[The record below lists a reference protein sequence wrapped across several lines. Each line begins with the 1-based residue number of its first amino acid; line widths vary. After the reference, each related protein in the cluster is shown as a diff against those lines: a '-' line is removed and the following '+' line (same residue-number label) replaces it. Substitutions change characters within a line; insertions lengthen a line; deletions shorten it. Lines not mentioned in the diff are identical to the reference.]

1 MVVSDCHLKD
11 LLMPKP
17 IMRKKINQ
25 PLKAE
30 EGFELKLR
38 LRNSKPVILHI
49 PADTLA
55 DGENTA
61 Q

>member
-1 MVVSDCHLKD
+1 
-11 LLMPKP
+11 MPKP